1 MKTSIIVP
9 TYNRPDKLNLCLM
22 SLSKQSVLPDEVL
35 IADDG
40 SGQETLQVIE
50 QFKSSTN
57 CRFALKHIW
66 QEDDGFRKPLI
77 INKTVRNATGEYLV
91 FIDGDCIAHKHF
103 IRSHLAYSEP
113 DTILGGKRVDL
124 GKSFSER
131 LLRRQ
136 QPINK
141 LTIELMWDSLIND
154 SRKVEESLQIQNSF
168 LRNLL
173 HRDRIYDDGIWGCNF
188 SIHKEL
194 FYAINGCDE
203 DFLDGSIEDND
214 LGIRVI
220 NYGGKVKSVRALAIV
235 FHLWHPVSWSFL
247 NEKYLFNKRILEK
260 RVLLREARCR
270 NGIMKDNEGCRGV
283 TAVYPVNSASLRNY
297 ESSSESHCSSQAA

>member
-1 MKTSIIVP
+1 VNTSIIVP

-22 SLSKQSVLPDEVL
+22 SLSKQSILPDEVL

-40 SGQETLQVIE
+40 SGAETLRVIE
-50 QFKSSTN
+50 QFKNSKY

-66 QEDDGFRKPLI
+66 QEDDGFRKPAI
-77 INKTVRNATGEYLV
+77 INKTVRNATGDYLM

-113 DTILGGKRVDL
+113 GTILGGKRVDL
-124 GKSFSER
+124 GKRFSER
-131 LLRRQ
+131 LLRKQ

-154 SRKVEESLQIQNSF
+154 SRKIEESLQIQNPL

-235 FHLWHPVSWSFL
+235 FHLWHPLSWNFSD
-247 NEKYLFNKRILEK
+247 EKYLYNKQILEK
-260 RVLLREARCR
+260 RVKLREAWCH
-270 NGIMKDNEGCRGV
+270 NGILKGNAGSRGINGDH
-283 TAVYPVNSASLRNY
+283 PVNRAILKNM
-297 ESSSESHCSSQAA
+297 ESSSEYRSISQGI

>member
-1 MKTSIIVP
+1 MKTSIVVP

-22 SLSKQSVLPDEVL
+22 SLSKQSTLPDEVL

-40 SGQETLQVIE
+40 SGAETLRVIE
-50 QFKSSTN
+50 RFKNSTN

-77 INKTVRNATGEYLV
+77 INKTVRNATGDYLI

-103 IRSHLAYSEP
+103 IRSHLDYSEP

-124 GKSFSER
+124 GKRFSER
-131 LLRRQ
+131 LLKRQ

-141 LTIELMWDSLIND
+141 LTIELIWDSLIND
-154 SRKVEESLQIQNSF
+154 SRKIEESLQIHNPF
-168 LRNLL
+168 LRKLL
-173 HRDRIYDDGIWGCNF
+173 DRDRIYDDGIWGCNF
-188 SIHKEL
+188 SIHREL

-220 NYGGKVKSVRALAIV
+220 NYGGRVKSVRALAIV
-235 FHLWHPVSWSFL
+235 FHLWHPTSWSFS

-260 RVLLREARCR
+260 RIQLGEARCR
-270 NGIMKDNEGCRGV
+270 NGIMKGNADSREMD
-283 TAVYPVNSASLRNY
+283 ALSPVNRALL
-297 ESSSESHCSSQAA
+297 